1 MAQGLLI
8 KDASPLCGS
17 PITFQ
22 VQAAVISGECAFHRV
37 KLIVHA
43 GISGGN
49 YTDLTLSSP
58 AESGEILYFDVS
70 SALRAVA
77 DSYEYTVEPP
87 GSYPYIVYD
96 LSAVDEYMQ
105 NGEVHDNVGKVTSNG
120 HRAIFGA
127 YSDLERIL
135 SGGSKTAQ
143 HFTRK
148 PNTMPE
154 VVMVGETMV
163 CPQSFASAVSEGSI
177 SSGPTSRV
185 VNITATGLQTVNGR
199 QVYAVPAGQTDRY
212 EFRFVNGLG
221 CLESISVRSLRSSEM
236 NVTQE
241 AFIRSIQETFG
252 SFSRGLVAK
261 KNDYETWK
269 LSSGPLDEAWL
280 SWFWHEF
287 LMAQYAWIKVSG
299 YWLPCHIVPEDT
311 VEGPNRAEPNLYE
324 VLFSVRFDLNGSL
337 LTALAI

>member
-1 MAQGLLI
+1 
-8 KDASPLCGS
+8 
-17 PITFQ
+17 
-22 VQAAVISGECAFHRV
+22 
-37 KLIVHA
+37 
-43 GISGGN
+43 
-49 YTDLTLSSP
+49 
-58 AESGEILYFDVS
+58 
-70 SALRAVA
+70 
-77 DSYEYTVEPP
+77 
-87 GSYPYIVYD
+87 
-96 LSAVDEYMQ
+96 
-105 NGEVHDNVGKVTSNG
+105 
-120 HRAIFGA
+120 
-127 YSDLERIL
+127 
-135 SGGSKTAQ
+135 
-143 HFTRK
+143 
-148 PNTMPE
+148 
-154 VVMVGETMV
+154 
-163 CPQSFASAVSEGSI
+163 
-177 SSGPTSRV
+177 
-185 VNITATGLQTVNGR
+185 
-199 QVYAVPAGQTDRY
+199 
-212 EFRFVNGLG
+212 
-221 CLESISVRSLRSSEM
+221 M